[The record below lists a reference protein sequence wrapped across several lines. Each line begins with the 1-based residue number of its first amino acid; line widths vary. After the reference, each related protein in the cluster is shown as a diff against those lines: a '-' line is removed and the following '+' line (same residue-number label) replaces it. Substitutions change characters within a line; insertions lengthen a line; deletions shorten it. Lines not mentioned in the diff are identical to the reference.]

1 MPGRSVDREVDKLY
15 GLSPEE
21 FTAARDRLA
30 KELKAAGDQ
39 SGATAVKALR
49 RPTVAAWAVNQV
61 VRRDPK
67 GADALLEVGDELRK
81 AQRRALSGVSGGG
94 GLREATD
101 RRRKAVR
108 NLLKGAEAILH
119 EAGRS
124 SAGAVEAV
132 QATLDAA
139 STDETA
145 GRLVREGRLA
155 KELPPP
161 SGFGDVEGLALVPT
175 PQPEPAPRPAER
187 TKAKR
192 KQAKAGGQDAA
203 RLTELRAERDDAR
216 TEARARQ
223 GEAERARKEA
233 HRTSQAAVKAQ
244 EEAER
249 ARDAA
254 ERSRQ
259 RARGL
264 AAEAR
269 EAGVEADRTKREA
282 DRAERALHQVEER
295 LAGRS

>member
-1 MPGRSVDREVDKLY
+1 MAGRSIDREIAKLY
-15 GLSPEE
+15 ASSPEE
-21 FTAARDRLA
+21 FTPMRDGLA

-39 SGATAVKALR
+39 GGATALKALR

-67 GADALLEVGDELRK
+67 GADALLQAGDELRK

-124 SAGAVEAV
+124 SAGALEAV
-132 QATLDAA
+132 QSTLEAA
-139 STDETA
+139 STDEEA

-161 SGFGDVEGLALVPT
+161 AGFGDVDGLALVPT
-175 PQPEPAPRPAER
+175 PQPEPPPKPAER
-187 TKAKR
+187 TRAKG
-192 KQAKAGGQDAA
+192 KQGRAGRQDAT
-203 RLTELRAERDDAR
+203 RLTQLRAERDDAR
-216 TEARARQ
+216 TKARARQ
-223 GEAERARKEA
+223 REAERARKEA
-233 HRTSQAAVKAQ
+233 QRTGQAAVKAQ

-259 RARGL
+259 RAREL